1 MPVEWM
7 KRCEEKS
14 VLLLEGN
21 DDCNI
26 IKNFCKY
33 NGIEINF
40 GFCNCRNDSQV
51 LSKINALLRENN
63 QPKVIGVILDA
74 DNDIDERYQDIK
86 EKVKNFY
93 KLPKNMPKDGLV
105 HLEKRLPK
113 LGIWIMPNNQDN
125 GALEEFYLELATDID
140 TAFIDN
146 TIQEAEKKELTSFK
160 SQHRKKAIMH
170 TYFAWQD
177 TPGMPLHAAINKIV
191 LDNNAEIAHVFK
203 GWLISLFN

>member
-1 MPVEWM
+1 MPVKWM
-7 KRCEEKS
+7 YQCEAKS
-14 VLLLEGN
+14 VLLLEGS

-26 IKNFCKY
+26 ISKFCED
-33 NGIEINF
+33 NAIRADF
-40 GFCNCRNDSQV
+40 GFCNCGGDNQV
-51 LSKINALLRENN
+51 LHKLNALLKKSDPPE
-63 QPKVIGVILDA
+63 VIGVILDA
-74 DNDIDERYQDIK
+74 DQNIDERYQEIK
-86 EKVKNFY
+86 AKVADFY
-93 KLPKNMPKDGLV
+93 NLPKNMPKDGLV
-105 HLEKRLPK
+105 HLEKGLPK

>member
-1 MPVEWM
+1 MYQ
-7 KRCEEKS
+7 CEAKS
-14 VLLLEGN
+14 VLLLEGS

-26 IKNFCKY
+26 ISKFCED
-33 NGIEINF
+33 NAIRADF
-40 GFCNCRNDSQV
+40 GFCNCGGDNQV
-51 LSKINALLRENN
+51 LHKLNALLKKSDPPE
-63 QPKVIGVILDA
+63 VIGVILDA
-74 DNDIDERYQDIK
+74 DQNIDERYQEIK
-86 EKVKNFY
+86 AKVADFY
-93 KLPKNMPKDGLV
+93 NLPKNMPKDGLV
-105 HLEKRLPK
+105 HLEKGLPK

-140 TAFIDN
+140 TDFIDN

>member
-1 MPVEWM
+1 MYQ
-7 KRCEEKS
+7 CEEKS
-14 VLLLEGN
+14 VLLLEGS

-26 IKNFCKY
+26 ISKFCED
-33 NGIEINF
+33 NAIRADF
-40 GFCNCRNDSQV
+40 GFCNCGSDNQV
-51 LSKINALLRENN
+51 LHKLNALLKKSDPPE
-63 QPKVIGVILDA
+63 VIGVILDA
-74 DNDIDERYQDIK
+74 DQNIDERYQEIK
-86 EKVKNFY
+86 AKVADFY
-93 KLPKNMPKDGLV
+93 NLPKNMPKDGLV
-105 HLEKRLPK
+105 HLEKGLPK

>member
-1 MPVEWM
+1 MPVKWM
-7 KRCEEKS
+7 YQCEAKS
-14 VLLLEGN
+14 VLLLEGS

-26 IKNFCKY
+26 ISKFCED
-33 NGIEINF
+33 NAIRADF
-40 GFCNCRNDSQV
+40 GFCNCGGDNQV
-51 LSKINALLRENN
+51 LHKLNALLKKSDPPE
-63 QPKVIGVILDA
+63 VIGVILDA
-74 DNDIDERYQDIK
+74 DQNIDERYQEIK
-86 EKVKNFY
+86 AKVADFY
-93 KLPKNMPKDGLV
+93 NLPKNMPKDGLV
-105 HLEKRLPK
+105 HLEKGLPK

-140 TAFIDN
+140 TAFINN

>member
-1 MPVEWM
+1 MYQ
-7 KRCEEKS
+7 CEAKS
-14 VLLLEGN
+14 VLLLEGS

-26 IKNFCKY
+26 ISKFCED
-33 NGIEINF
+33 NTIRADF
-40 GFCNCRNDSQV
+40 GFCNCGGDNQV
-51 LSKINALLRENN
+51 LHKLNALLKKSDPPE
-63 QPKVIGVILDA
+63 VIGVILDA
-74 DNDIDERYQDIK
+74 DQNIDERYQEIK
-86 EKVKNFY
+86 AKVADFY
-93 KLPKNMPKDGLV
+93 NLPKNMPKDGLV
-105 HLEKRLPK
+105 HLEKGLPK

>member
-1 MPVEWM
+1 MYQ
-7 KRCEEKS
+7 CEAKS
-14 VLLLEGN
+14 VLLLEGS

-26 IKNFCKY
+26 ISKFCED
-33 NGIEINF
+33 NAIRADF
-40 GFCNCRNDSQV
+40 GFCNCGDDNQV
-51 LSKINALLRENN
+51 LHKLNALLKKSDPPE
-63 QPKVIGVILDA
+63 VIGVILDA
-74 DNDIDERYQDIK
+74 DQNIDERYQEIK
-86 EKVKNFY
+86 AKVADFY

-105 HLEKRLPK
+105 HLEKGLPK

-140 TAFIDN
+140 TAFINN

>member
-1 MPVEWM
+1 MPVKWM
-7 KRCEEKS
+7 YQCEAKS
-14 VLLLEGN
+14 VLLLEGS

-26 IKNFCKY
+26 ISKFCED
-33 NGIEINF
+33 NTIRADF
-40 GFCNCRNDSQV
+40 GFCNCGGDNQV
-51 LSKINALLRENN
+51 LHKLNALLKKSDPPE
-63 QPKVIGVILDA
+63 VIGVILDA
-74 DNDIDERYQDIK
+74 DQNIDERYQEIK
-86 EKVKNFY
+86 AKVADFY
-93 KLPKNMPKDGLV
+93 NLPKNMPKDGLV
-105 HLEKRLPK
+105 HLEKGLPK

-140 TAFIDN
+140 TAFINN

>member
-1 MPVEWM
+1 MYQ
-7 KRCEEKS
+7 CEAKS
-14 VLLLEGN
+14 VLLLEGS

-26 IKNFCKY
+26 ISKFCED
-33 NGIEINF
+33 NAIRADF
-40 GFCNCRNDSQV
+40 GFCNCGGDNQV
-51 LSKINALLRENN
+51 LHKLNALLKKSDPPE
-63 QPKVIGVILDA
+63 VIGVILDA
-74 DNDIDERYQDIK
+74 DQNIDERYQEIK
-86 EKVKNFY
+86 AKVADFY
-93 KLPKNMPKDGLV
+93 NLPKNMPKDGLV
-105 HLEKRLPK
+105 HLEKGLPK

-140 TAFIDN
+140 TAFINN

>member
-1 MPVEWM
+1 MYQ
-7 KRCEEKS
+7 CEAKS
-14 VLLLEGN
+14 VLLLEGS

-26 IKNFCKY
+26 ISKFCED
-33 NGIEINF
+33 NAIRADF
-40 GFCNCRNDSQV
+40 GFCNCGSDNQV
-51 LSKINALLRENN
+51 LHKLNALLKKSDPPE
-63 QPKVIGVILDA
+63 VIGVILDA
-74 DNDIDERYQDIK
+74 DQNIDERYQEIK
-86 EKVKNFY
+86 AKVADFY
-93 KLPKNMPKDGLV
+93 NLPKNMPKDGLV
-105 HLEKRLPK
+105 HLEKGLPK

>member
-1 MPVEWM
+1 MYQ
-7 KRCEEKS
+7 CEAKS
-14 VLLLEGN
+14 VLLLEGS

-26 IKNFCKY
+26 ISKFCED
-33 NGIEINF
+33 NAIRADF
-40 GFCNCRNDSQV
+40 GFCNCGGDNQV
-51 LSKINALLRENN
+51 LHKLNALLKKSDPPE
-63 QPKVIGVILDA
+63 VIGVILDA
-74 DNDIDERYQDIK
+74 DQNIDERYQEIK
-86 EKVKNFY
+86 AKVADFY
-93 KLPKNMPKDGLV
+93 NLPKNMPKDGLV
-105 HLEKRLPK
+105 HLEKGLPK

-191 LDNNAEIAHVFK
+191 LDNNAEIARVFK

>member
-1 MPVEWM
+1 MYQ
-7 KRCEEKS
+7 CEAKS
-14 VLLLEGN
+14 VLLLEGS

-26 IKNFCKY
+26 ISKFCEG
-33 NGIEINF
+33 NAIRADF
-40 GFCNCRNDSQV
+40 GFCNCGGDNQV
-51 LSKINALLRENN
+51 LHKLNALLKKSDPPE
-63 QPKVIGVILDA
+63 VIGVILDA

-105 HLEKRLPK
+105 HLEKGLPK

>member
-1 MPVEWM
+1 MYQ
-7 KRCEEKS
+7 CEAKS
-14 VLLLEGN
+14 VLLLEGS

-26 IKNFCKY
+26 ISKFCEG
-33 NGIEINF
+33 NTIRADF
-40 GFCNCRNDSQV
+40 GFCNCGGDNQV
-51 LSKINALLRENN
+51 LHKLNALLKKSDPPE
-63 QPKVIGVILDA
+63 VIGVILDA
-74 DNDIDERYQDIK
+74 DQNIDERYQEIK
-86 EKVKNFY
+86 AKVADFY
-93 KLPKNMPKDGLV
+93 NLPKNMPKDGLV
-105 HLEKRLPK
+105 HLEKGWPK

>member
-1 MPVEWM
+1 MPVKWM
-7 KRCEEKS
+7 YQCEEKS
-14 VLLLEGN
+14 VLLLEGS

-26 IKNFCKY
+26 ISKFCED
-33 NGIEINF
+33 NAIRADF
-40 GFCNCRNDSQV
+40 GFCNCGGDNQV
-51 LSKINALLRENN
+51 LHKLNALLKKSDPPE
-63 QPKVIGVILDA
+63 VIGVILDA
-74 DNDIDERYQDIK
+74 DQNIDERYQEIK
-86 EKVKNFY
+86 AKVADFY
-93 KLPKNMPKDGLV
+93 NLPKNMPKDGLV
-105 HLEKRLPK
+105 HLEKGLPK

>member
-1 MPVEWM
+1 MYQ
-7 KRCEEKS
+7 CEAKS
-14 VLLLEGN
+14 VLLLEGS

-26 IKNFCKY
+26 ISKFCEG
-33 NGIEINF
+33 NAIRADF
-40 GFCNCRNDSQV
+40 GFCNCGGDNQV
-51 LSKINALLRENN
+51 LHKLNALLKKSDPPE
-63 QPKVIGVILDA
+63 VIGVILDA
-74 DNDIDERYQDIK
+74 DQNIDERYQEIK
-86 EKVKNFY
+86 AKVADFY
-93 KLPKNMPKDGLV
+93 NLPKNMPKDGLV
-105 HLEKRLPK
+105 HLEKGCPK

-125 GALEEFYLELATDID
+125 GALEEFYLKLATDID

>member
-1 MPVEWM
+1 MYQ
-7 KRCEEKS
+7 CEAKS
-14 VLLLEGN
+14 VLLLEGS

-26 IKNFCKY
+26 ISKFCED
-33 NGIEINF
+33 NAIRADF
-40 GFCNCRNDSQV
+40 GFCNCGSDNQV
-51 LSKINALLRENN
+51 LHKLNALLKKSDPPE
-63 QPKVIGVILDA
+63 VIGVILDA
-74 DNDIDERYQDIK
+74 DQNIDERYQEIK
-86 EKVKNFY
+86 AKVADFY
-93 KLPKNMPKDGLV
+93 NLPKNMPKDGLV
-105 HLEKRLPK
+105 HLEKGLPK

-140 TAFIDN
+140 TAFINN

>member
-1 MPVEWM
+1 MYQ
-7 KRCEEKS
+7 CEAKS
-14 VLLLEGN
+14 VLLLEGS

-26 IKNFCKY
+26 ISKFCED
-33 NGIEINF
+33 NAIRADF
-40 GFCNCRNDSQV
+40 GFCNCGGDNQV
-51 LSKINALLRENN
+51 LHKLNALLKKSDPPE
-63 QPKVIGVILDA
+63 VIGVILDA
-74 DNDIDERYQDIK
+74 DQNIDERYQEIK
-86 EKVKNFY
+86 AKVADFY
-93 KLPKNMPKDGLV
+93 NLPKNMPKDGLV
-105 HLEKRLPK
+105 HLEKGLPK

>member
-1 MPVEWM
+1 MYQ
-7 KRCEEKS
+7 CEAKS
-14 VLLLEGN
+14 VLLLEGS

-26 IKNFCKY
+26 ISKFCED
-33 NGIEINF
+33 NAIRADF
-40 GFCNCRNDSQV
+40 GFCNCGSDNQV
-51 LSKINALLRENN
+51 LHKLNALLKKSDPPE
-63 QPKVIGVILDA
+63 VIGVILDA
-74 DNDIDERYQDIK
+74 DQNIDERYQEIK
-86 EKVKNFY
+86 AKVADFY
-93 KLPKNMPKDGLV
+93 NLPKNMPKDGLV
-105 HLEKRLPK
+105 HLEKGFPK

-125 GALEEFYLELATDID
+125 GALEEFYLKLATDID
-140 TAFIDN
+140 TAFINN